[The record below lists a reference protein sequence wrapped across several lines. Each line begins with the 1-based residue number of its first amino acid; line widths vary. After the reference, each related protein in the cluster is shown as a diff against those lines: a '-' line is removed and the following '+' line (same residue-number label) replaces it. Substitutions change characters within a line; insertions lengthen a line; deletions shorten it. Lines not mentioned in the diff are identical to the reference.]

1 MSLFIGVDIS
11 SKHLDVAF
19 GKSGTIE
26 RFDNTK
32 DGIKSIIH
40 KLKSL
45 SVSIVA
51 FESSG
56 AYEKNLMY
64 ALMENEVP
72 CAVLNPKRV
81 RDFAKAMGI
90 LAKTDRLDAKVI
102 AHFGEVMEPQQEEVT
117 SEEERR
123 LEALVRRRRQLLD
136 MIVMEKNRLSTAPK
150 TIKKDIEEVIEILEL
165 RVEDIEKNID
175 NVIIKDNKWKIKEK
189 ALREIIGI
197 GKTSARSLLIDVPEL
212 GKVDNKQIAALVGL
226 APYHHDSGKMKGRR
240 KTRGGRKHV
249 KGYLFMC
256 VMSAIQVE
264 GELKTF
270 YDRLVKGGK
279 DKMLAMVATMRKLI
293 VAANVTLKK
302 LQPAAA

>member
-19 GKSGTIE
+19 GKAGAIE
-26 RFDNTK
+26 RFDNSK

-40 KLKSL
+40 KLKGL

-56 AYEKNLMY
+56 AYERNLMY
-64 ALMENEVP
+64 ALMEHEIP

-102 AHFGEVMEPQQEEVT
+102 AHFAEVMEPEQEEVT

-136 MIVMEKNRLSTAPK
+136 MIVMEKNRLSTSPK
-150 TIKKDIEEVIEILEL
+150 TIKKNIQEVIAILES
-165 RVEDIEKNID
+165 RVEDIEKDIND
-175 NVIIKDNKWKIKEK
+175 VIIKDDKWKIKEK

-212 GKVDNKQIAALVGL
+212 GTLSNKEIASLVGL
-226 APYHHDSGKMKGRR
+226 APYHHESGNMKGAR

-270 YDRLVKGGK
+270 YDRLVSNGK
-279 DKMLAMVATMRKLI
+279 DKMLAMVAAMRKLI
-293 VAANVTLKK
+293 VAANTVLRK
-302 LQPAAA
+302 LAPAAA